1 MELENLNLVELNVV
15 ELEETTGGNI
25 PGIGWWMDV
34 AFSYGSG
41 SGGIC
46 SRQKFYDTYLRT
58 SEALM

>member
-15 ELEETTGGNI
+15 ELKETTGGNW

-41 SGGIC
+41 GGSM
-46 SRQKFYDTYLRT
+46 SRQKFYDTYLKL
-58 SEALM
+58 EATMI